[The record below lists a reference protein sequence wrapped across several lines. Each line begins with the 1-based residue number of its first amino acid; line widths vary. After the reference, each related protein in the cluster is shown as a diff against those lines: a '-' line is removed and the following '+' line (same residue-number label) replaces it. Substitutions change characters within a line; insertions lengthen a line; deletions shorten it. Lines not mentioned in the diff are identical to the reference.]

1 MQFYVLCI
9 ALLLVFHSI
18 NTAGIFVSEML
29 TDTSLSPSYENFL
42 LFGRCVV
49 GMLSL
54 ERETSCSQTHVHVC
68 NSLHVGTSPRP
79 FLMRSEQL
87 K

>member
-1 MQFYVLCI
+1 MYSVLRSSWC
-9 ALLLVFHSI
+9 FTQSI
-18 NTAGIFVSEML
+18 LRAFLSEML

-54 ERETSCSQTHVHVC
+54 ERETSCSQTHVC